1 MTVVISADFV
11 QAIVRRAHPRHGDA
25 VALVETLDEDLVTSP
40 LALAD
45 IDQAVSQAAGEEA
58 QQAVWRDFERGAYS
72 VRWWADALKET
83 LAIARR
89 HPGTGLANA
98 SLVAV
103 AGRVNTRRIATF
115 DEQFRTLTTP
125 DGEAFVVLPDDPR

>member
-1 MTVVISADFV
+1 MTVVIAADFV
-11 QAIVRRAHPRHGDA
+11 LAVVRSRHPRHHDA

-40 LALAD
+40 LVLSD
-45 IDQAVSQAAGEEA
+45 IDHAVTEATGEEA

-83 LAIARR
+83 LVIARR
-89 HPGTGLANA
+89 HPGTGLAAA

-125 DGEAFVVLPDDPR
+125 DGEAFVVLPDDR

>member
-1 MTVVISADFV
+1 LTVVVGPDFV
-11 QAIVRRAHPRHGDA
+11 SALVRMRHPRHA
-25 VALVETLDEDLVTSP
+25 EAFTLIETLDEDLVTSP

-45 IDQAVSQAAGEEA
+45 IDREVGELVGHDA
-58 QQAVWRDFERGAYS
+58 QMAVWRDFERGAYA

-83 LAIARR
+83 MAIARR
-89 HPGTGLANA
+89 QADTGLTRA
-98 SLVAV
+98 SLVAL

-125 DGEAFVVLPDDPR
+125 DGEAFVVLPADR

>member
-1 MTVVISADFV
+1 VTVVVGADFV
-11 QAIVRRAHPRHGDA
+11 LAVARRRHPRHGEA
-25 VALVETLDEDLVTSP
+25 VELVETLDEDLVTSP

-45 IDQAVSQAAGEEA
+45 IDAAIADAAGEDA
-58 QQAVWRDFERGAYS
+58 RRAVWRDFERGAYA

-89 HPGTGLANA
+89 QPEVALSTA
-98 SLVAV
+98 SLVAL
-103 AGRVNTRRIATF
+103 AARVNTTRIATF

-125 DGEAFVVLPDDPR
+125 DGEAFVVLPADR

>member
-1 MTVVISADFV
+1 MTVVVGSDFV
-11 QAIVRRAHPRHGDA
+11 CALVRRGHPRHGDA

-45 IDQAVSQAAGEEA
+45 IDGEVAERVGPAGR
-58 QQAVWRDFERGAYS
+58 QAVWRDFERGAYA

-89 HPGTGLANA
+89 HPEAGLTAA
-98 SLVAV
+98 SLVAL

-125 DGEAFVVLPDDPR
+125 DGEAFVVLPADR

>member
-1 MTVVISADFV
+1 VTVVIDSDFV
-11 QAIVRRAHPRHGDA
+11 LALARRRHPRHTDA

-45 IDQAVSQAAGEEA
+45 IDAGVVGAVGTHA
-58 QQAVWRDFERGAYS
+58 QQAVWRDFERGAYA

-89 HPGTGLANA
+89 HPETGLTTA
-98 SLVAV
+98 SLVAL

-125 DGEAFVVLPDDPR
+125 DGEAFVVLPADR

>member
-1 MTVVISADFV
+1 MTVVVGPDFV
-11 QAIVRRAHPRHGDA
+11 LAVVRARHPRHRDA

-45 IDQAVSQAAGEEA
+45 IDREVAEATGAEA
-58 QQAVWRDFERGAYS
+58 QQAVWRDFERGAYV

-89 HPGTGLANA
+89 HPGTGLTTA

-103 AGRVNTRRIATF
+103 AGRVNTRRVATF
-115 DEQFRTLTTP
+115 DTQFRTLTTP
-125 DGEAFVVLPDDPR
+125 DGEAFVVLPDDRP

>member
-1 MTVVISADFV
+1 VTLVVGADFIC
-11 QAIVRRAHPRHGDA
+11 ALVRRGHPRHGDA

-45 IDQAVSQAAGEEA
+45 VDRTIAERVGGDGRQAL
-58 QQAVWRDFERGAYS
+58 WRDFERGAYA

-89 HPGTGLANA
+89 HPEAGLTTA
-98 SLVAV
+98 SLVAL
-103 AGRVNTRRIATF
+103 AGRVNTSRIATF

-125 DGEAFVVLPDDPR
+125 DGEAFVVLPADR

>member
-1 MTVVISADFV
+1 MTVVVDAGFICAL
-11 QAIVRRAHPRHGDA
+11 VRGRHPRHGEA
-25 VALVETLDEDLVTSP
+25 VSLVEMLDEDLVTSP

-45 IDQAVSQAAGEEA
+45 IDRAVHEAAGADA
-58 QQAVWRDFERGAYS
+58 QQAVWRDFDRGAYA

-89 HPGTGLANA
+89 HPHAGLTAA

-125 DGEAFVVLPDDPR
+125 GGEAFVVLPADR

>member
-1 MTVVISADFV
+1 MTVVVDADFV
-11 QAIVRRAHPRHGDA
+11 LAVARSRHPRHRDA
-25 VALVETLDEDLVTSP
+25 VALVEMLDEDLVTSP

-45 IDQAVSQAAGEEA
+45 IDGAVAEAAGADA
-58 QQAVWRDFERGAYS
+58 QQAVWRDFERGAYA

-89 HPGTGLANA
+89 HPEAGLAAA
-98 SLVAV
+98 SLVAL

-125 DGEAFVVLPDDPR
+125 DGEAFVVLPADR

>member
-1 MTVVISADFV
+1 MTVVVGADFV
-11 QAIVRRAHPRHGDA
+11 LAVARRRHPRHGQA

-45 IDQAVSQAAGEEA
+45 IDAAIADAAGEDA
-58 QQAVWRDFERGAYS
+58 RRAVWRDFERGAYA

-83 LAIARR
+83 LVIARR
-89 HPGTGLANA
+89 QPEIALSTA
-98 SLVAV
+98 SLVAL
-103 AGRVNTRRIATF
+103 AGRVNTTRIATF

-125 DGEAFVVLPDDPR
+125 DGEAFVVLPADR

>member
-1 MTVVISADFV
+1 MTVVVDAGFV
-11 QAIVRRAHPRHGDA
+11 LALARRRDPNHQDA
-25 VALVETLDEDLVTSP
+25 LTLVETLDEDLVTSP
-40 LALAD
+40 LALAE
-45 IDQAVSQAAGEEA
+45 IDREVAAAAGEDA
-58 QQAVWRDFERGAYS
+58 QRAVWRDFERGAYA

-89 HPGTGLANA
+89 HPDTGLTAA
-98 SLVAV
+98 SLVAL

-125 DGEAFVVLPDDPR
+125 DGEAFVVLPADR